1 MNPIAEYKQTY
12 KEDFLDLNS
21 PDLSK
26 SKDFIEICC
35 PKCDNPIPAKDLNI
49 DDKLAKCSSCN
60 VVFAFEKEIALLKN
74 EHRKTRQRI
83 LRPEGIEMF
92 HFNDELDLSFKDSV
106 SPVEQF
112 VILGIMFLSLIVA
125 ASLSKMGLTD
135 IVIGS
140 PIVISFLAAGIY
152 FIIRDRQLKYI
163 KVNSKEL
170 RIMKYPNVFKKTEI
184 YHAGDIGQLYVKH
197 DSSSSNWKLM
207 MLVDEGDGQKHVKL
221 TQVKTASKAKF
232 LEQEIESYLN
242 IEDVIVPEETS

>member
-26 SKDFIEICC
+26 AQDFIEICC
-35 PKCDNPIPAKDLNI
+35 PKCDNSIPAADLNI
-49 DDKLAKCSSCN
+49 NDKLAKCSSCN
-60 VVFAFEKEIALLKN
+60 VVFAFEKEIATLKN
-74 EHRKTRQRI
+74 EHRKTHQRI
-83 LRPEGIEMF
+83 LRPEGIDMF
-92 HFNDELDLSFKDSV
+92 HFNDELELSFKYSI
-106 SPVEQF
+106 SPIEQF
-112 VILGIMFLSLIVA
+112 VMLGIMFFSLIVA
-125 ASLSKMGLTD
+125 ASLSKIGLSD

-152 FIIRDRQLKYI
+152 SIMRNWQLKYI
-163 KVNSKEL
+163 KVNAMGL
-170 RIMKYPNVFKKTEI
+170 RILKHPNVFKKKEI

-197 DSSSSNWKLM
+197 DASFSNWQLM

-221 TQVKTASKAKF
+221 TQVRTASKAKF

-242 IEDVIVPEETS
+242 IEDVVVPEES